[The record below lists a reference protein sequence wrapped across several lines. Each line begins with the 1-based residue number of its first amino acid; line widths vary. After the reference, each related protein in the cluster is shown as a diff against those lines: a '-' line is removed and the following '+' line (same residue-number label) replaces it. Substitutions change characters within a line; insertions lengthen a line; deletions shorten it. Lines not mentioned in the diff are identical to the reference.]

1 MSINISDL
9 ANALNKVEN
18 IHKVQLEVVHRFFK
32 ENEAFSIT
40 TFRQII
46 SNDSLDERFR
56 AIDEAFSTLG
66 DVTAYLLEASYL
78 IR

>member
-9 ANALNKVEN
+9 ANALNKVEH
-18 IHKVQLEVVHRFFK
+18 IHKVQLESVHHFFK

-46 SNDSLDERFR
+46 SNDSIDERFKV
-56 AIDEAFSTLG
+56 IDKAFSTLG
-66 DVTAYLLEASYL
+66 DVTSYLLEASYL
-78 IR
+78 IS